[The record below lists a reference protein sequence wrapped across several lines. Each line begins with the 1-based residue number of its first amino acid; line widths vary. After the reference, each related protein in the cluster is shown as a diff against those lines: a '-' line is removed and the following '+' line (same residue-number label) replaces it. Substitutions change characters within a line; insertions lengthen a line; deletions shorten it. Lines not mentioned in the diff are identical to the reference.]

1 MFLEGDTKR
10 CRIKR
15 KGFRPEKFLAFFWG
29 VPSTKGGGTKRGPR
43 LKRRRFRFVFIFL
56 DFTLGKNFGV
66 FLGGREISLR
76 KLSEAKNRALITKL
90 RAARARYRVFGP
102 FFGVTQVAEG
112 LRDPLSPERGLASE
126 TQ

>member
-1 MFLEGDTKR
+1 MLILFFAIWPLEKK
-10 CRIKR
+10 I
-15 KGFRPEKFLAFFWG
+15 
-29 VPSTKGGGTKRGPR
+29 
-43 LKRRRFRFVFIFL
+43 
-56 DFTLGKNFGV
+56 GV